1 LPLLLTT
8 SPSNRPS
15 PFCKGDRLK
24 GKEEI
29 IKGEDQSAIVSSLI
43 VRSVSPA
50 WRDKTGDERIQN
62 LTPLGKGEIQSP
74 VISPGFTLL
83 KKPLVFQKEFIFLK
97 EEDVNPVVE
106 KTLSYESSEET
117 TKLNADLFPWYH
129 FSSTTGSTL
138 LLKKGEILKSSRRYS
153 KCNASIGAEY
163 RSGSITG
170 STLLLKKD

>member
-15 PFCKGDRLK
+15 TFCKGDRLK

-97 EEDVNPVVE
+97 EEDVNPIVE
-106 KTLSYESSEET
+106 KRLIR
-117 TKLNADLFPWYH
+117 A
-129 FSSTTGSTL
+129 FSKPFSKCDAHLWTGNPSHSTTGSTFL
-138 LLKKGEILKSSRRYS
+138 NEISEKGEKSLFSNLCRHHFLDNGLTNR
-153 KCNASIGAEY
+153 
-163 RSGSITG
+163 
-170 STLLLKKD
+170 